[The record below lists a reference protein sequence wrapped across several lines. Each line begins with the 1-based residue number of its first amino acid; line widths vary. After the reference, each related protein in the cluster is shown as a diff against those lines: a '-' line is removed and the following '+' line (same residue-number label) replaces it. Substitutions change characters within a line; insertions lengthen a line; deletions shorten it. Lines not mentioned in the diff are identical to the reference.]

1 MKRTRVVIIG
11 GSAAVV
17 VLAAGSAV
25 AATQLGGHNAQTA
38 LPKASCGSAITRAV
52 TADTSVTSA
61 DPGALTCFQA
71 AARTC
76 SPAAVQVSQR
86 GIDAGRTYV
95 FQIKS
100 GGATCQVDELSQGY
114 LEPDKPGQ
122 VQSVTC
128 DRAGVTTEGVTLTC
142 GGQTVLIP
150 STTGPVHPL

>member
-11 GSAAVV
+11 GGAAVV

-52 TADTSVTSA
+52 TSDTSVTAA
-61 DPGALTCFQA
+61 DPGALTCFQT

-76 SPAAVQVSQR
+76 SPAAVQVDQR
-86 GIDAGRTYV
+86 GVDAGRTYV

-100 GGATCQVDELSQGY
+100 GGATCQVDELSQSSM
-114 LEPDKPGQ
+114 EPGKAGQ

-128 DRAGVTTEGVTLTC
+128 DRSGVTTEGVMLTC
-142 GGQTVLIP
+142 GGRNVLIP